1 MAQGVEIVP
10 PPGQWAKRPKLVT
23 VVAPVY
29 REAAGLA
36 QFVAAV
42 DEVFRRIGLPY
53 ELLLVEDDSPDR
65 SWEIIRQLQ
74 MRYPDTLRGLSLS
87 RRFGHQASLAAGL
100 AHARG
105 EVVIC
110 MDSDLQHPPE
120 ILPLLLWHWSCG
132 YQVVYTRRQAQPGR
146 LWLQE
151 RLSRWFY
158 RLISRASSISLE
170 EGTADFRLMD
180 RLVVDALNR
189 FNERSLVFRGLINWI
204 GFRQK
209 AVDYVAAPRLA
220 GRSSYSWSRLFQLA
234 SDCLFA
240 FSLAPLK
247 LSLFLGIAGILCGV
261 GYLGYVLVVMFLH
274 GADVAGYASLVTL
287 IILLGSLNLIGLG
300 VLGAYVGRIHE
311 QVKDRPLY
319 LVKEAVGF
327 PEHRGLSSVLVTKE
341 AA

>member
-1 MAQGVEIVP
+1 
-10 PPGQWAKRPKLVT
+10 
-23 VVAPVY
+23 
-29 REAAGLA
+29 
-36 QFVAAV
+36 
-42 DEVFRRIGLPY
+42 
-53 ELLLVEDDSPDR
+53 LLLVEDDSPDR

-74 MRYPDTLRGLSLS
+74 QRYPETLRGLSLS

-100 AHARG
+100 AYARG

-132 YQVVYTRRQAQPGR
+132 YQVVYTRRLAQPGR
-146 LWLQE
+146 GWLKNQ
-151 RLSRWFY
+151 LSGLFY
-158 RLISRASSISLE
+158 RLISRVSSIALE

-180 RLVVDALNR
+180 RVVVQALNR
-189 FNERSLVFRGLINWI
+189 FHERSLVFRGLINWI

-220 GRSSYSWSRLFQLA
+220 GCSSYSWGRMCQLA
-234 SDCLFA
+234 ADCLFA

-247 LSLFLGIAGILCGV
+247 LSLFLGVMGMFCGLA
-261 GYLGYVLVVMFLH
+261 YLAYVLVAWCLH

-311 QVKDRPLY
+311 QVRERPLY
-319 LVKEAVGF
+319 LVKEAVGL
-327 PEHRGLSSVLVTKE
+327 PEACGLPPCPTAK

>member
-1 MAQGVEIVP
+1 MSQSIEAVP
-10 PPGQWAKRPKLVT
+10 PPCRWAKRPQLVT

-36 QFVAAV
+36 HFVAAV
-42 DEVFRRIGLPY
+42 DEVFRRLGLPY
-53 ELLLVEDDSPDR
+53 ELLLVEDDSPDH

-74 MRYPDTLRGLSLS
+74 TQYPDTLRGLSLS

-120 ILPLLLWHWSCG
+120 ILPLLLWHWACG

-146 LWLQE
+146 PWFQE

-158 RLISRASSISLE
+158 RLISRAGSISLE

-189 FNERSLVFRGLINWI
+189 FHERSLVFRGLINWI

-209 AVDYVAAPRLA
+209 AIDYVAAPRLA

-247 LSLFLGIAGILCGV
+247 LSLFLGMAGILCGI
-261 GYLGYVLVVMFLH
+261 GYLGYVLVVWLVH
-274 GADVAGYASLVTL
+274 GVDVAGYASLVTL
-287 IILLGSLNLIGLG
+287 IIMLGSLNLLGLG

-327 PEHRGLSSVLVTKE
+327 ADAHVLPIRPSIKE